1 MNAGGYRD
9 DDDEFD
15 EGRRGRDRGPRR
27 GGRRE
32 FPGDTPDF
40 GGPPPDLGGGY
51 SENRGSYR
59 GGGDRDGGYRGGGD
73 RDGGYRGGGDRDGGY
88 RGGGDRDGGYRGGG
102 SRDGGYRGGGG
113 RPNQDRE
120 PKELG
125 PRQNGVLKFFNTDRG
140 FGFIT
145 PEDGAKDVFVHISAI
160 ERSGLPVLEEG
171 TKVSFETEQDRRG
184 RGPQAV
190 NLQLIED

>member
-9 DDDEFD
+9 DDDDDFG
-15 EGRRGRDRGPRR
+15 EGRRDRDRGPRR

-32 FPGDTPDF
+32 FPGDAPDF
-40 GGPPPDLGGGY
+40 GGPPPDMGGGY
-51 SENRGSYR
+51 NETRGGHR
-59 GGGDRDGGYRGGGD
+59 GGGDRDGGYRGGD
-73 RDGGYRGGGDRDGGY
+73 RDGGYRGGGGGREGGY
-88 RGGGDRDGGYRGGG
+88 RG
-102 SRDGGYRGGGG
+102 GGGG

-120 PKELG
+120 PRELG

-190 NLQLIED
+190 NLQLIDD

>member
-1 MNAGGYRD
+1 MSGGGYRD
-9 DDDEFD
+9 DDDDFD
-15 EGRRGRDRGPRR
+15 EGRRDRDRGPRR

-40 GGPPPDLGGGY
+40 GAPPLDVGGGFGGDRD
-51 SENRGSYR
+51 SGNR

-73 RDGGYRGGGDRDGGY
+73 RDGGHR
-88 RGGGDRDGGYRGGG
+88 
-102 SRDGGYRGGGG
+102 SGGYRGGGG
-113 RPNQDRE
+113 DRDSGGHRGAGRDGGFRGGGGGRPNQERE
-120 PKELG
+120 PRELG

-145 PEDGAKDVFVHISAI
+145 PEDGSKDVFVHISAI
-160 ERSGLPVLEEG
+160 ERSGLPALDEG

-190 NLQLIED
+190 NLQMIDD